1 MVAPRGETPAPLG
14 FFHRQS
20 PQGLSATAQVD
31 FQEQISLQL
40 GAVVDA
46 AHKKT
51 EAANLALIGAIEDM
65 LIPQSEARI
74 LFLAGNNASTQWQ
87 AQFEGRWELKKLF
100 SYPAS
105 FATTASPFTVS
116 GGILGDVGIQ
126 IPANVVVELNIPFH
140 GPQVLSFIN
149 GPNPAMY
156 VYALCARMPSTL
168 ERWRG
173 GRQ

>member
-74 LFLAGNNASTQWQ
+74 LFLAGNNVSTQWQ
-87 AQFEGRWELKKLF
+87 TQFEGRWELKKLF
-100 SYPAS
+100 GYAGN
-105 FATTASPFTVS
+105 ATGTVTAFTVS

-126 IPANVVVELNIPFH
+126 LPPQVVIELNIPFI
-140 GPQVLSFIN
+140 GSQVLNFN
-149 GPNPAMY
+149 TTNATPMN
-156 VYALCARMPSTL
+156 VYALCARMPSTS

>member
-1 MVAPRGETPAPLG
+1 MVAPRGETPSPLG

-20 PQGLSATAQVD
+20 PRGLSASAEVD

-46 AHKKT
+46 AQKK
-51 EAANLALIGAIEDM
+51 ADASNLAMIGAIEDL

-74 LFLAGNNASTQWQ
+74 LFLAGNNVPTQWQ
-87 AQFEGRWELKKLF
+87 AQFDGRWELKKLF
-100 SYPAS
+100 GYPWSPAGS
-105 FATTASPFTVS
+105 ATAVIVS
-116 GGILGDVGIQ
+116 GGVLGDVGIG
-126 IPANVVVELNIPFH
+126 IPPNVVIELNIPFL
-140 GPQVLSFIN
+140 GPQVLNFN
-149 GPNPAMY
+149 TNNNAPMN
-156 VYALCARMPSTL
+156 VYALCVRMSSTL